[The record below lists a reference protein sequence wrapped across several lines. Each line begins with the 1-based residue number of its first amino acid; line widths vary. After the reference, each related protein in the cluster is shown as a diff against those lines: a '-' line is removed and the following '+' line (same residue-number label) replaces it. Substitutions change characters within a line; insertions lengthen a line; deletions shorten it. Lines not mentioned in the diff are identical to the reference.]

1 MTSVQA
7 TSAAAR
13 LPSDPSGRDTARS
26 RPTRGLAG
34 LIDVLDRADNGTGS
48 TRPVRH
54 RSAASS
60 RAGAGRGVPL
70 RSVRPAPPARP
81 VPSPLRVVVDDPAPT
96 DWTLTEGAGGVS
108 ATAPAQLTPLM
119 SLVRGVALWGA
130 GPQGE
135 YLAWRG
141 AAPAPI
147 RPDVVRPAAVPPA
160 AVVRPAEGPSL
171 LTSLVRRAALWGAGP
186 QGEYL
191 AWSAGPPRAAVQ
203 HTRAD
208 VDRPV
213 VLRELPSTPT
223 VQPVASSPATAL
235 VADAAPSP
243 AESVALPARS
253 GSRPPV
259 RPVAAR
265 LPAGPSV
272 AMPSA
277 RTSQPTG
284 WPTRPPRQLHRP
296 TAQFPAAGSGP
307 IRARGDPL
315 SYPARG
321 SPRPPPRPAP
331 RAPG

>member
-7 TSAAAR
+7 TSAAAP
-13 LPSDPSGRDTARS
+13 LPSDIPGRDTARS
-26 RPTRGLAG
+26 HPTRGLAG
-34 LIDVLDRADNGTGS
+34 LIDVLDRADGVPGTA
-48 TRPVRH
+48 RPVRH
-54 RSAASS
+54 RSAASA
-60 RAGAGRGVPL
+60 RNGAGRVVPL

-81 VPSPLRVVVDDPAPT
+81 VPTPPRVVLDDPAPT
-96 DWTLTEGAGGVS
+96 DWSLPAGGAAAS
-108 ATAPAQLTPLM
+108 IPQTPL
-119 SLVRGVALWGA
+119 SALVRRVALWGA

-135 YLAWRG
+135 YLAWRS
-141 AAPAPI
+141 AVPAVVAPAPHTA
-147 RPDVVRPAAVPPA
+147 VRHPVG
-160 AVVRPAEGPSL
+160 RPSL
-171 LTSLVRRAALWGAGP
+171 LASLVRRVALWGAGP
-186 QGEYL
+186 QGEHL
-191 AWSAGPPRAAVQ
+191 AWSAGPPRAAVP

-235 VADAAPSP
+235 VAGPV
-243 AESVALPARS
+243 SVPGDPVVPPARS

-307 IRARGDPL
+307 ARSRGDPL
-315 SYPARG
+315 DFPARG

>member
-1 MTSVQA
+1 
-7 TSAAAR
+7 
-13 LPSDPSGRDTARS
+13 
-26 RPTRGLAG
+26 
-34 LIDVLDRADNGTGS
+34 
-48 TRPVRH
+48 
-54 RSAASS
+54 
-60 RAGAGRGVPL
+60 
-70 RSVRPAPPARP
+70 VRPAPPARP
-81 VPSPLRVVVDDPAPT
+81 VPVPLRVVVDDPAPT
-96 DWTLTEGAGGVS
+96 DWTLTAGAAEV
-108 ATAPAQLTPLM
+108 PAAAQRNPRT
-119 SLVRGVALWGA
+119 SLLRRAALWGA
-130 GPQGE
+130 GPHGE

-147 RPDVVRPAAVPPA
+147 RPDIVRPAVVPRA
-160 AVVRPAEGPSL
+160 AVRRPAERPSL
-171 LTSLVRRAALWGAGP
+171 LTSLVRRVALWGAGR

-235 VADAAPSP
+235 VAGPAPSP

-307 IRARGDPL
+307 TRSRGDPL
-315 SYPARG
+315 SCPARG

>member
-7 TSAAAR
+7 TSAAAP
-13 LPSDPSGRDTARS
+13 LPSGIPGRDTARS
-26 RPTRGLAG
+26 HPTRGLAG
-34 LIDVLDRADNGTGS
+34 LIDVLDRADGAGPA
-48 TRPVRH
+48 RPLRH

-60 RAGAGRGVPL
+60 RAGAGRAVPL

-81 VPSPLRVVVDDPAPT
+81 VPTLPRVVQDDPAPT
-96 DWTLTEGAGGVS
+96 DWSLPAGGAAASIPQSPLS
-108 ATAPAQLTPLM
+108 A
-119 SLVRGVALWGA
+119 LVRRVALWGA

-135 YLAWRG
+135 YLAWR
-141 AAPAPI
+141 AAPA
-147 RPDVVRPAAVPPA
+147 VVAPAPQTAVRRS
-160 AVVRPAEGPSL
+160 VGRPSL
-171 LTSLVRRAALWGAGP
+171 LTSLVRRVALWGAGP
-186 QGEYL
+186 QGEHL
-191 AWSAGPPRAAVQ
+191 AWSAGPPRAAVP
-203 HTRAD
+203 HTRED

-235 VADAAPSP
+235 VAGPVSVPGDPVAP
-243 AESVALPARS
+243 PARS
-253 GSRPPV
+253 GNRPPV

-307 IRARGDPL
+307 ARSRGDPL
-315 SYPARG
+315 DFPARG

>member
-7 TSAAAR
+7 TSAAAP
-13 LPSDPSGRDTARS
+13 LPSGIPGRDTARS
-26 RPTRGLAG
+26 HPTRGLAG
-34 LIDVLDRADNGTGS
+34 LIDVLDRADGAGPA
-48 TRPVRH
+48 RPIRH

-60 RAGAGRGVPL
+60 RAGAGRAVPL

-81 VPSPLRVVVDDPAPT
+81 VPTPPRVVQDDPAPT
-96 DWTLTEGAGGVS
+96 DWSLPAGGAAASIPQSPLS
-108 ATAPAQLTPLM
+108 A
-119 SLVRGVALWGA
+119 LVRRVALWGA

-135 YLAWRG
+135 YLAWR
-141 AAPAPI
+141 AAPAVVARAPQTAVR
-147 RPDVVRPAAVPPA
+147 RPVGR
-160 AVVRPAEGPSL
+160 PSL
-171 LTSLVRRAALWGAGP
+171 LTSLVRRVALWGAGP
-186 QGEYL
+186 QGEHL
-191 AWSAGPPRAAVQ
+191 AWSAGPPRAAVP

-235 VADAAPSP
+235 VAGPVSVPGDPVAP
-243 AESVALPARS
+243 PARS
-253 GSRPPV
+253 GNRPPV

-307 IRARGDPL
+307 ARSRGDPL
-315 SYPARG
+315 DFPARG

>member
-1 MTSVQA
+1 MTSDRA

-13 LPSDPSGRDTARS
+13 LPADLPGRDTAR
-26 RPTRGLAG
+26 TLAG
-34 LIDVLDRADNGTGS
+34 LIHVLDRADGVPGPK
-48 TRPVRH
+48 RPIRH

-60 RAGAGRGVPL
+60 RAGTGRGVPL
-70 RSVRPAPPARP
+70 RSVRPAPSARP
-81 VPSPLRVVVDDPAPT
+81 APAPLRVVVDDPAPT
-96 DWTLTEGAGGVS
+96 DWAAFE
-108 ATAPAQLTPLM
+108 APVPQGRRA
-119 SLVRGVALWGA
+119 SLVRRMALWGA

-141 AAPAPI
+141 SAPAT
-147 RPDVVRPAAVPPA
+147 RPVPVR
-160 AVVRPAEGPSL
+160 PSL
-171 LTSLVRRAALWGAGP
+171 LISLVRRAAFWGAGP
-186 QGEYL
+186 HGEHL
-191 AWSAGPPRAAVQ
+191 AWSGVLPRAAAQ
-203 HTRAD
+203 PARQDA
-208 VDRPV
+208 DRPV

-235 VADAAPSP
+235 VAGPVSSP
-243 AESVALPARS
+243 AEPVALPARS

-259 RPVAAR
+259 RRVVTR
-265 LPAGPSV
+265 LPAGPGV

-277 RTSQPTG
+277 PTSQPTG

-307 IRARGDPL
+307 TRSRGDPL
-315 SYPARG
+315 DCPARG